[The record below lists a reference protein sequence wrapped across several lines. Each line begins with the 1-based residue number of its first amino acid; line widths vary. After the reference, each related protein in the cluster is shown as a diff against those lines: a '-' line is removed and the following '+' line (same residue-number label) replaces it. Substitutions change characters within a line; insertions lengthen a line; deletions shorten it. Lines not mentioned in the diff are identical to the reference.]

1 MAGKADTDMRE
12 RQLHE
17 LVMKQ
22 RREMMICGVK
32 DIESFDETGA
42 VMQTVDGMLTVEG
55 EELKI
60 GTLDTDAGVVSVTGR
75 ISGLYYTDERS
86 TEKKSIISRLFK

>member
-1 MAGKADTDMRE
+1 MSERASNDN

-17 LVMKQ
+17 LIMKQ
-22 RREMMICGVK
+22 RREINVCGVK

-42 VMQTVDGMLTVEG
+42 VMQTVDGILTVEG

-60 GTLDTDAGVVSVTGR
+60 GTLDTDRGVVSVSGR
-75 ISGLYYTDERS
+75 INGIFYTSED
-86 TEKKSIISRLFK
+86 TGEKKGLFKRIFG